1 MKAEVTGQRAN
12 SNKWL
17 RISVK
22 AEVTGSESNS
32 EFREYRT
39 RIRDFSLLCKVLA
52 PICPRRAP
60 CINEQFNRIP
70 AQLQRDSFRLSEG
83 TRRQPQASRD
93 AVEGSVTRQMPTAS
107 LKLRSSSVSIQRI
120 TTLTGHIH
128 HIIAPLAKDTMGK
141 KPPPM
146 VRIFVLLVSFLGP
159 VGIWP
164 TCMILASLQP
174 QLGPFDLSWHGRR

>member
-39 RIRDFSLLCKVLA
+39 RIRDFSLSCKVLA
-52 PICPRRAP
+52 PIFPRRAP
-60 CINEQFNRIP
+60 CISEQFIRIP
-70 AQLQRDSFRLSEG
+70 AQLQRDSFRLAEG
-83 TRRQPQASRD
+83 TRRQSQAPRD
-93 AVEGSVTRQMPTAS
+93 AVGGSVTRQMLTAS
-107 LKLRSSSVSIQRI
+107 RSSAPAAFHLQRI

-128 HIIAPLAKDTMGK
+128 QCSACQGHHGK
-141 KPPPM
+141 A
-146 VRIFVLLVSFLGP
+146 
-159 VGIWP
+159 
-164 TCMILASLQP
+164 TTT
-174 QLGPFDLSWHGRR
+174 HG